1 IIKTISEIRGN
12 VDWKYVEKLIEY
24 FDFDPKRK
32 IKKMSKGMKQKV
44 AIISAFMHKPKVLI
58 LDEPTS
64 GLDLLM
70 QQKFDTLIKN
80 LQKEEAT
87 IFMSSHIFSE
97 KMSKGMKQKVAK
109 KGKIVSEAN
118 IKELKNN
125 ADKIYELKFITI
137 NDYDNFMNK
146 KWKIIDTNKVTKII
160 KVEISQNNINNF
172 LKEITDYQLEYFKEL
187 PFNLEQHFIKFYE
200 KEVSFND

>member
-1 IIKTISEIRGN
+1 MLFCRFIVHYTEIDN
-12 VDWKYVEKLIEY
+12 TCD
-24 FDFDPKRK
+24 
-32 IKKMSKGMKQKV
+32 KV
-44 AIISAFMHKPKVLI
+44 AII
-58 LDEPTS
+58 
-64 GLDLLM
+64 
-70 QQKFDTLIKN
+70 
-80 LQKEEAT
+80 
-87 IFMSSHIFSE
+87 
-97 KMSKGMKQKVAK
+97 K